1 MCTRLPAPNA
11 LRCDLWCAR
20 DTTLSLA
27 ALQLWPVDNNVMVWR
42 LEVVK
47 FDADTAAGRKLKCV
61 ARLALPCLPPM
72 PGLPLPAH
80 ASWSSCPLLACSD
93 DLQTLGSK
101 HGSKYAAVELELRCE
116 LCLTHA

>member
-1 MCTRLPAPNA
+1 
-11 LRCDLWCAR
+11 
-20 DTTLSLA
+20 
-27 ALQLWPVDNNVMVWR
+27 MVWR

-101 HGSKYAAVELELRCE
+101 HGRKYAAVELELRCE